1 MLNVGESG
9 LSTRLFTP
17 VASLCPTPVTIE
29 GRGSLL
35 RRPMQMMFEPLR
47 RLGVRVRDNGGFLP
61 IEVCGPIQG
70 GEAEVDGSVSSQF
83 ITGLLLALPLA
94 RRDTSLHV
102 RGAVS
107 TPYLDMTLDTA
118 ARFGIEISQRDYEEF
133 YIPGRQHY
141 RSTYFSIEGD
151 WSAAAMLLVAGATA
165 GEVTVRNVSMLSK
178 QADTAICTALVRAG
192 AAVINEEDS
201 VTALHRPLRAFEFDA
216 TNCPDLFPALAAL
229 AVLLYSL
236 GRAKGRIKEKSGF
249 TAACMLGAP
258 LAAPAK
264 LVFKA
269 LGLSAQSDVTEED
282 VLSFVDDVEE
292 HDLID
297 ESQKKMIT
305 NIFELDDVTAGD
317 VMTHRTEIVSVEENT
332 PAADAVRLS
341 LEHGFS
347 RLPVYRKSLD
357 DIVGILYVKDLFAL
371 WDTPEKAQ
379 APVSRFMRGAM
390 FVPEACRAQELLV
403 DFKVKHTQI
412 AVVVDEYGGTSG
424 LATMEDVLEEIVGNI
439 QDEFDNEDEDLVAT
453 EDGFVA
459 AGSADLEEVFE
470 AFGLEPPDEDEDGE
484 ADFDTV
490 GGLII
495 DRLGRIPAAGEDVT
509 LEYGGLEFT
518 VLEVEDRRVGKVKC
532 TRAPELNPEND
543 DDEEEDA

>member
-1 MLNVGESG
+1 MDPDG
-9 LSTRLFTP
+9 LSILIAT
-17 VASLCPTPVTIE
+17 ASTF
-29 GRGSLL
+29 G
-35 RRPMQMMFEPLR
+35 
-47 RLGVRVRDNGGFLP
+47 
-61 IEVCGPIQG
+61 
-70 GEAEVDGSVSSQF
+70 A
-83 ITGLLLALPLA
+83 LAA
-94 RRDTSLHV
+94 AYRA
-102 RGAVS
+102 GAVS
-107 TPYLDMTLDTA
+107 ASEPERQQSGILGFSDRMAGLCAAFVFACGFFVYGFLRIFAQAPWWTLLCLA
-118 ARFGIEISQRDYEEF
+118 
-133 YIPGRQHY
+133 
-141 RSTYFSIEGD
+141 
-151 WSAAAMLLVAGATA
+151 
-165 GEVTVRNVSMLSK
+165 
-178 QADTAICTALVRAG
+178 
-192 AAVINEEDS
+192 
-201 VTALHRPLRAFEFDA
+201 
-216 TNCPDLFPALAAL
+216 ALAAL

-412 AVVVDEYGGTSG
+412 AVVVDEYGGTEG
-424 LATMEDVLEEIVGNI
+424 LVTMEDLLEAIVGKI
-439 QDEFDNEDEDLVAT
+439 DDGHDEEGGIVQLSENCWEL
-453 EDGFVA
+453 
-459 AGSADLEEVFE
+459 
-470 AFGLEPPDEDEDGE
+470 DGE
-484 ADFDTV
+484 AEVDDVEHLLGSDLFENDDSETLN
-490 GGLII
+490 GFITNM
-495 DRLGRIPAAGEDVT
+495 LGRIPAQGEVIPLKSDEWLCT
-509 LEYGGLEFT
+509 ILAAN
-518 VLEVEDRRVGKVKC
+518 RRCIERLKIERVFPLSPKQPHP
-532 TRAPELNPEND
+532 A
-543 DDEEEDA
+543 DEKEKIEK

>member
-1 MLNVGESG
+1 MDPDG
-9 LSTRLFTP
+9 LSILIAT
-17 VASLCPTPVTIE
+17 ASTF
-29 GRGSLL
+29 G
-35 RRPMQMMFEPLR
+35 
-47 RLGVRVRDNGGFLP
+47 
-61 IEVCGPIQG
+61 
-70 GEAEVDGSVSSQF
+70 A
-83 ITGLLLALPLA
+83 LAA
-94 RRDTSLHV
+94 AYRA
-102 RGAVS
+102 GAVS
-107 TPYLDMTLDTA
+107 ASEPERQQSGILGFSDRMAGLCAAFVFACGFFVYGFLRIFAQAPWWTLLCLA
-118 ARFGIEISQRDYEEF
+118 
-133 YIPGRQHY
+133 
-141 RSTYFSIEGD
+141 
-151 WSAAAMLLVAGATA
+151 
-165 GEVTVRNVSMLSK
+165 
-178 QADTAICTALVRAG
+178 
-192 AAVINEEDS
+192 
-201 VTALHRPLRAFEFDA
+201 
-216 TNCPDLFPALAAL
+216 ALAAL

-317 VMTHRTEIVSVEENT
+317 
-332 PAADAVRLS
+332 
-341 LEHGFS
+341 GFS

>member
-1 MLNVGESG
+1 MDPDG
-9 LSTRLFTP
+9 LSILIAT
-17 VASLCPTPVTIE
+17 ASTF
-29 GRGSLL
+29 G
-35 RRPMQMMFEPLR
+35 
-47 RLGVRVRDNGGFLP
+47 
-61 IEVCGPIQG
+61 
-70 GEAEVDGSVSSQF
+70 A
-83 ITGLLLALPLA
+83 LAA
-94 RRDTSLHV
+94 AYRA
-102 RGAVS
+102 GAVS
-107 TPYLDMTLDTA
+107 ASEPERQQSGILGFSDRMAGLCAAFVFACGFFVYGFLRIFAQAPWWTLLCLA
-118 ARFGIEISQRDYEEF
+118 
-133 YIPGRQHY
+133 
-141 RSTYFSIEGD
+141 
-151 WSAAAMLLVAGATA
+151 
-165 GEVTVRNVSMLSK
+165 
-178 QADTAICTALVRAG
+178 
-192 AAVINEEDS
+192 
-201 VTALHRPLRAFEFDA
+201 
-216 TNCPDLFPALAAL
+216 ALAAL

-424 LATMEDVLEEIVGNI
+424 IITMEDLLEELVGNI
-439 QDEFDNEDEDLVAT
+439 YDEFDPQEDQEIVPLGENLWRV
-453 EDGFVA
+453 
-459 AGSADLEEVFE
+459 AGSAELEELAEALDVEFPEEEEAETLGGLVF
-470 AFGLEPPDEDEDGE
+470 ARLDVIPADGSHPVVE
-484 ADFDTV
+484 AD
-490 GGLII
+490 GL
-495 DRLGRIPAAGEDVT
+495 RI
-509 LEYGGLEFT
+509 
-518 VLEVEDRRVGKVKC
+518 EVEELADRRVEWAKVSKLQPAEEHTGKSNKE
-532 TRAPELNPEND
+532 AGS
-543 DDEEEDA
+543 